1 MNRKI
6 ALLAVAGLT
15 LSGVAFAQVNTVPQV
30 GIHHVPC
37 NLGWR
42 CDCPGGLGL

>member
-30 GIHHVPC
+30 G
-37 NLGWR
+37 WR